1 MIFKKE
7 IGDVYAAR
15 NEYEEAAR
23 TLESINLKD
32 TNRNIRPADVVEIWL
47 NIADYWFDADDSVN
61 AEKFVN

>member
-7 IGDVYAAR
+7 IADIYSAR
-15 NEYEEAAR
+15 NEFEDAAR

-32 TNRNIRPADVVEIWL
+32 TNRNIRPADVVSIWL
-47 NIADYWFDADDSVN
+47 DIADYWFDADDSVN